1 MLKLE
6 IQGYEEP
13 LKIENLV
20 FDYNGTL
27 AVDGKMFLDTMEGLR
42 RLDEVGF
49 NITVLTADT
58 FGTVKEECSGL
69 PVKVMVFDKGKAEES
84 KRQIVEGLGSERTAA
99 IGNGRNDMAMLQEAR
114 IGIAIIG
121 QEGAFAGLLQKADI
135 AVTSIENAIDLF
147 LKPKR
152 LQATLRK

>member
-27 AVDGKMFLDTMEGLR
+27 AVDGRMSEDTRESLK
-42 RLDEVGF
+42 RLAEAGF
-49 NITVLTADT
+49 KLAVLTADT
-58 FGTVKEECSGL
+58 FGSVREECLGI
-69 PVKVMVFDKGKAEES
+69 PVNVMVFDKGKAEES
-84 KRQIVEGLGSERTAA
+84 KRKIVQRLDPSRTAA
-99 IGNGRNDMAMLQEAR
+99 MGNGRNDMAMLGEAR
-114 IGIAIIG
+114 IGVAIIG
-121 QEGAFAGLLQKADI
+121 QEGAFTGILQTADI
-135 AVTSIENAIDLF
+135 VVTSIENAIDLF

-152 LQATLRK
+152 LEATLRK

>member
-27 AVDGKMFLDTMEGLR
+27 AVDGKMSIETRE
-42 RLDEVGF
+42 RLKRLGETGF
-49 NITVLTADT
+49 KLTVLTADT
-58 FGTVKEECSGL
+58 FGTVKKECEGL
-69 PVKVMVFDKGKAEES
+69 PVNVMVFDKGNAEDS
-84 KRQIVEGLGSERTAA
+84 KRQIVQRLVSERTVA
-99 IGNGRNDMAMLQEAR
+99 IGNGRNDMAMLGEAR
-114 IGIAIIG
+114 LGIAVIG
-121 QEGAFAGLLQKADI
+121 QEGAFTGILQTADI
-135 AVTSIENAIDLF
+135 AVTSIENAMDLF